1 MKLYAVI
8 DVKAKSVVSI
18 FTSLNDET
26 AKRSFL
32 MLLTGAES
40 IFTEFPEDFS
50 VYSIADVLV
59 DGLSVVL
66 YEPGTEHLRQ
76 VGFTGKS
83 ITITVPLAAGS
94 DYDKRY
100 LRMVRQDRATLDK
113 VVSDEDEES
122 EVDEK

>member
-50 VYSIADVLV
+50 LYCLADIVV
-59 DGLSVVL
+59 DGASVKIH
-66 YEPGTEHLRQ
+66 EPDTGDLRIH
-76 VGFTGKS
+76 GFSGKYL
-83 ITITVPLAAGS
+83 TVSSALAAGI

-100 LRMVRQDRATLDK
+100 LRMVRLDRATLDE
-113 VVSDEDEES
+113 VVADEEAT
-122 EVDEK
+122 DGK